1 MVTIEKRRGGLLMRG
16 APKSGWHMDAGRA
29 PIDTT
34 FPAAEEVDSH
44 AALLELSHAGSI
56 EKERAAPHSADLSII

>member
-1 MVTIEKRRGGLLMRG
+1 
-16 APKSGWHMDAGRA
+16 MDAGRA